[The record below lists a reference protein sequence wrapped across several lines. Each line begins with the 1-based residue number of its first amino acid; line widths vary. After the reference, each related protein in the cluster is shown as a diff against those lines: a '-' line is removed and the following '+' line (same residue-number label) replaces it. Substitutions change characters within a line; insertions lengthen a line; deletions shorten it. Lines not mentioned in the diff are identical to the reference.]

1 MHLPPAQSEI
11 YDGPH
16 PAWLRDILEQLPN
29 LQSLFVSQLP
39 FFDHQALQTLRYHS
53 HLKESVGEN
62 SLPTYALRLVV
73 AAQCPNTTSASLSEA
88 LIRLP
93 NMVFLDLSKTMA
105 ARDTLV
111 LSKLGDMPGLQILK
125 LREVGL
131 RDEELEVIAV
141 AVKLRIRSLD
151 VRGNALT
158 DKSAGIL
165 LRYCFKTSLEDGGAL
180 EAITQPALGFGLDD
194 WPLGIARP
202 DLKLLDDFRSDAL
215 DEHFIKQLATSTV
228 NRLPSDDLPKSGITH
243 LYISNNSLTLEGLTE
258 LVKSKRL
265 FVLDAGAV
273 YKSYRPRLS
282 FSYQQGESEIYEKL
296 IPLLEKYC
304 SGNLT
309 SLRLHYD
316 IIAKIAAGESGIPPE
331 AFEMSSQSERVELDA
346 ANPTYELGVS
356 EDEPRYELYGDS
368 THFVVSPAI
377 GEPPTLTVD
386 ESVAVPNAGPA
397 FAPEVIEPVEVDD
410 TPVLTATGLIYS
422 AQAINGIN
430 SPQTP
435 TALEAGSRMSLDQ
448 TGSPE
453 LRIALVKRQRGEFR
467 QALREN
473 PHSLLPAMLPRLR
486 TLTLTDIPCKDFT
499 NEVAESLIRFIG
511 YCAMEAEFARLHA
524 SAFLVGDNENI
535 DQSILPRIR
544 ESARDI
550 FSLSRIVLEMG
561 PPGSSKHA
569 DSESTLQPISISY
582 RTRSSTED
590 ADSEALWSAQEND
603 FSFFG
608 DDEECGLPAQE
619 PGWHTPDPAMLS
631 EKLIVQPEEMQFEQQ
646 PASSQPSQKTVDPG
660 VDVVSELARFRRER
674 KLAYEEA
681 LKQGKRFVEGYWPG
695 EMKVV
700 RWQVRKKEVDFY
712 GNHSERGIYR

>member
-1 MHLPPAQSEI
+1 
-11 YDGPH
+11 
-16 PAWLRDILEQLPN
+16 
-29 LQSLFVSQLP
+29 
-39 FFDHQALQTLRYHS
+39 
-53 HLKESVGEN
+53 
-62 SLPTYALRLVV
+62 
-73 AAQCPNTTSASLSEA
+73 
-88 LIRLP
+88 
-93 NMVFLDLSKTMA
+93 MVFLDLSKTMA

-125 LREVGL
+125 LREIGL
-131 RDEELEVIAV
+131 RDEELEVIAA

-158 DKSAGIL
+158 DKSAETL

-194 WPLGIARP
+194 WPSGIARP

-243 LYISNNSLTLEGLTE
+243 LYISNNFLTLEGLTE

-273 YKSYRPRLS
+273 YKSYKPRLS
-282 FSYQQGESEIYEKL
+282 FSYQQGESETYEKL
-296 IPLLEKYC
+296 IPLLDKYC
-304 SGNLT
+304 AGNLT

-316 IIAKIAAGESGIPPE
+316 ILAKIAAGESDFPSA
-331 AFEMSSQSERVELDA
+331 AFEMSSQSERVELDGV
-346 ANPTYELGVS
+346 NPVYELGVS
-356 EDEPRYELYGDS
+356 DDEPRYELYGDS

-377 GEPPTLTVD
+377 GEPPTSAAD
-386 ESVAVPNAGPA
+386 ESVAVPNVGAA
-397 FAPEVIEPVEVDD
+397 FAPEVMDPVEIDD
-410 TPVLTATGLIYS
+410 APVLTATGLIYS
-422 AQAINGIN
+422 AQAVNGIN
-430 SPQTP
+430 SAQTP
-435 TALEAGSRMSLDQ
+435 VAPKAGSRMSMDQ

-453 LRIALVKRQRGEFR
+453 LRIALVERQRREFR
-467 QALREN
+467 QALREK

-499 NEVAESLIRFIG
+499 NEVAKSLIRFIG

-524 SAFLVGDNENI
+524 SAFLIGDNENT

-544 ESARDI
+544 ESAKDI
-550 FSLSRIVLEMG
+550 FTLSRIVLEMG
-561 PPGSSKHA
+561 PPDSSKHA
-569 DSESTLQPISISY
+569 NSQSTLQPVSISY

-603 FSFFG
+603 FTFFG

-619 PGWHTPDPAMLS
+619 PGWHTPDLAVLS
-631 EKLIVQPEEMQFEQQ
+631 EKLIVLPEDMQPEQQ
-646 PASSQPSQKTVDPG
+646 PASSSQPSKKTIEAG
-660 VDVVSELARFRRER
+660 VDVVSELAKFRRDR
-674 KLAYEEA
+674 KQAYEEA

-695 EMKVV
+695 EVKVV